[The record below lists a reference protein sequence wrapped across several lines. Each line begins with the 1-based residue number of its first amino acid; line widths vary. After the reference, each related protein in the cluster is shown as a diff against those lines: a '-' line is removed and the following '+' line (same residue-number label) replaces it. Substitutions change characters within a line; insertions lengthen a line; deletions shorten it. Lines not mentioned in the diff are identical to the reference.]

1 MSGGLSKADKKKK
14 YFEKL
19 AGLLSQYKKIL
30 VVTANNVGSFHFQ
43 QIRHALFGTGV
54 IIMGK
59 NTLMR
64 KVIRKLGEESPE
76 LENLLPYIKGNIGLV
91 LTNGDLNEVRK
102 KLVENRKPAA
112 AKVGAIAPTD
122 VILEAGPTGMEPT
135 QTSFLQALNIQSRIN
150 KGQVEIV
157 QDVHLLKVGQRV
169 GNSEAAL
176 LQKLNIN
183 PFSYGLEVKNVYDHG
198 AVYDQKI
205 LDLTDA
211 DILKKFTGGVQRLTG
226 LCLGIGYPTIASVPH
241 SIIRGY
247 KNVVAVSLATEYTF
261 KRTEKLKEYLKNPA
275 AFAVAAP
282 PAAAAPA
289 AAAPAAKEAKKE
301 APKKEEKKPEPEEE
315 EDDDMGFGLFD

>member
-1 MSGGLSKADKKKK
+1 MFKLPKADKKKK

-19 AGLLSQYKKIL
+19 SGLLSKYQKIL

-43 QIRHALFGTGV
+43 QIRHALVGHAV
-54 IIMGK
+54 IVMGK

-64 KVIRKLGEESPE
+64 KVMRKLIEETPE
-76 LENLLPYIKGNIGLV
+76 LENLLPHIKGNIGLV
-91 LTNGDLNEVRK
+91 LTNSDLNEVRK
-102 KLVENRKPAA
+102 KLVENRKPAS
-112 AKVGAIAPTD
+112 AKVGAIAPCD

-150 KGQVEIV
+150 KGQVEISA
-157 QDVHLLKVGQRV
+157 DVHLIKVGQKV

-183 PFSYGLEVKNVYDHG
+183 PFSYGLEVKIVYDHG

-211 DILKKFTGGVQRLTG
+211 DILKKFSAGVTRLTA
-226 LCLGIGYPTIASVPH
+226 LILRLGYPTLASIPH
-241 SIIRGY
+241 SVIRGY
-247 KNVVAVSLATEYTF
+247 KNVCAVSLATEYTF
-261 KRTEKLKEYLKNPA
+261 KGTEKMKAYLKNPS
-275 AFAVAAP
+275 AFAVAAAP
-282 PAAAAPA
+282 VAAPTP
-289 AAAPAAKEAKKE
+289 APAKDTKAA
-301 APKKEEKKPEPEEE
+301 APKKEEKKPEPEPE

>member
-1 MSGGLSKADKKKK
+1 M
-14 YFEKL
+14 
-19 AGLLSQYKKIL
+19 
-30 VVTANNVGSFHFQ
+30 TANNVGSFHFQ
-43 QIRHALFGTGV
+43 QIRHALIGAGV

-64 KVIRKLGEESPE
+64 KVIRKLIDESPE
-76 LENLLPYIKGNIGLV
+76 LENLLPHIKGNIGLV

-102 KLVENRKPAA
+102 KLVENRKPAS
-112 AKVGAIAPTD
+112 AKVGAIAPCD

-135 QTSFLQALNIQSRIN
+135 QTSFLQALNIQSKIN

-157 QDVHLLKVGQRV
+157 QDVQLLKTGQKV

-176 LQKLNIN
+176 LQKLNIF
-183 PFSYGLEVKNVYDHG
+183 PFSYGLEVKIVYDHG

-211 DILKKFTGGVQRLTG
+211 DILKKFSAGVTRLAA
-226 LCLGIGYPTIASVPH
+226 LCMGIGYPSLASVPH
-241 SIIRGY
+241 SVIRGY

-261 KRTEKLKEYLKNPA
+261 KRTEKLKEYLKNPS
-275 AFAVAAP
+275 AFAVAA

-289 AAAPAAKEAKKE
+289 AAAPAAKQDKKPEA
-301 APKKEEKKPEPEEE
+301 KKPEPEPEV

>member
-1 MSGGLSKADKKKK
+1 MSGGLSKADKKRK
-14 YFEKL
+14 YFVKL
-19 AGLLSQYKKIL
+19 AALLAQYKKIF

-43 QIRHALFGTGV
+43 QIRHALVGTAV
-54 IIMGK
+54 IVMGK

-64 KVIRKLGEESPE
+64 KVMRKLIEETPE
-76 LENLLPYIKGNIGLV
+76 LENLIPHIKGNIGLV
-91 LTNGDLNEVRK
+91 MTNGDLNDIRK
-102 KLVENRKPAA
+102 KLVENRKPAS
-112 AKVGAIAPTD
+112 AKVGAIAPCD

-157 QDVHLLKVGQRV
+157 QDVHLIKVGQKV

-183 PFSYGLEVKNVYDHG
+183 PFSYGLEVKTVYDHG

-211 DILKKFTGGVQRLTG
+211 DILKKFTTGVARLTALSLG
-226 LCLGIGYPTIASVPH
+226 LGYPTLASVPH

-247 KNVVAVSLATEYTF
+247 KRVAAVSLATEYTF
-261 KRTEKLKEYLKNPA
+261 KGTEKLKEYLKNPA
-275 AFAVAAP
+275 AFAVAAAP
-282 PAAAAPA
+282 APAAAAPA
-289 AAAPAAKEAKKE
+289 AAKDNKKPE
-301 APKKEEKKPEPEEE
+301 PKKEEKKPEPEEE

>member
-19 AGLLSQYKKIL
+19 AGLLAQFKKVL

-43 QIRHALFGTGV
+43 QIRHALHGIGT

-64 KVIRKLGEESPE
+64 KVMRKLIEETPE
-76 LENLLPYIKGNIGLV
+76 LENLLPHIKGNIGLV

-102 KLVENRKPAA
+102 KLVENRKPAT
-112 AKVGAIAPTD
+112 AKVGSIAPCD

-157 QDVHLLKVGQRV
+157 QDVHLIRVGQKV

-176 LQKLNIN
+176 LQKLNIT
-183 PFSYGLEVKNVYDHG
+183 PFSYGLEVKIVYDHG
-198 AVYDQKI
+198 AIYDQKV

-211 DILKKFTGGVQRLTG
+211 DILKKFTAGVTRLTA
-226 LCLGIGYPTIASVPH
+226 LCLGLGYPTLASVPH

-247 KNVVAVSLATEYTF
+247 KNVCAVSLGTEYTF
-261 KRTEKLKEYLKNPA
+261 KGTEKMKEYLKNPA
-275 AFAVAAP
+275 AFAVAAAP
-282 PAAAAPA
+282 APAAAAAAPA
-289 AAAPAAKEAKKE
+289 AAKKAE
-301 APKKEEKKPEPEEE
+301 PKKEEKKPEPEEE

>member
-19 AGLLSQYKKIL
+19 SGLLNQYKKIL
-30 VVTANNVGSFHFQ
+30 VVTANNIGSFHFQ
-43 QIRHALFGTGV
+43 QIRHALIGVGV
-54 IIMGK
+54 IVMGK

-64 KVIRKLGEESPE
+64 KVIRKLIEETPE
-76 LENLLPYIKGNIGLV
+76 LENLLPHIKGNIGLV
-91 LTNGDLNEVRK
+91 LTNSDLNEVRK
-102 KLVENRKPAA
+102 KLVENRKPAS

-157 QDVHLLKVGQRV
+157 QDVHLIKAGSKV
-169 GNSEAAL
+169 GNSEATL

-183 PFSYGLEVKNVYDHG
+183 PFSYGLEVRTVYDHG

-211 DILKKFTGGVQRLTG
+211 DILKKFTAGVSRLTALSLG
-226 LCLGIGYPTIASVPH
+226 LGYPTLASVPH

-247 KNVVAVSLATEYTF
+247 KNVCAVSLATEYTF
-261 KRTEKLKEYLKNPA
+261 KGTEKMKAYLKNPA
-275 AFAVAAP
+275 AFAVAV
-282 PAAAAPA
+282 APA
-289 AAAPAAKEAKKE
+289 PAPTPAPAKDTKA
-301 APKKEEKKPEPEEE
+301 APKKEEKKPEPEPEP

>member
-19 AGLLSQYKKIL
+19 SGLLGQFKKIL
-30 VVTANNVGSFHFQ
+30 IVTANNVGSFHFQ
-43 QIRHALFGTGV
+43 QIRHALLGVGV
-54 IIMGK
+54 IVMGK

-64 KVIRKLGEESPE
+64 KVIRKLIEESPE
-76 LENLLPYIKGNIGLV
+76 LESLLPHIKGNIGLV

-112 AKVGAIAPTD
+112 AKVGAIAPCD

-157 QDVHLLKVGQRV
+157 ADVHLLKTGQKV

-183 PFSYGLEVKNVYDHG
+183 PFSYGLEVKIVYDHG
-198 AVYDQKI
+198 AIYDQKI

-211 DILKKFTGGVQRLTG
+211 DILKKFSAGVTRLTA
-226 LCLGIGYPTIASVPH
+226 LCLSLGYPTLASVPH

-247 KNVVAVSLATEYTF
+247 KNVVAISLATDYTF
-261 KRTEKLKEYLKNPA
+261 KRTEKMKEYLKNPS
-275 AFAVAAP
+275 AF
-282 PAAAAPA
+282 AAAAPA
-289 AAAPAAKEAKKE
+289 AAAAAPAAAAKQEKKPEA
-301 APKKEEKKPEPEEE
+301 KKEEKKPEPEEE